1 MQLALSAPVFK
12 SIAVAGLALG
22 LSVAASS
29 RAPARVTHR
38 LALHAIE
45 RSDAI
50 YLSAFRNGDIY
61 MTFERGKLSARTIKT
76 YASLWDGCRWL
87 GIERLSPRDDR
98 SFYYDYSERVLECDP
113 GATPTDET
121 PRQGIVTVED

>member
-1 MQLALSAPVFK
+1 MQLALSAPVLK

-38 LALHAIE
+38 LALHAVDAP
-45 RSDAI
+45 DAI
-50 YLSAFRNGDIY
+50 YLTAFRNGDIY
-61 MTFERGKLSARTIKT
+61 MTFEGGKLSARTIKT
-76 YASLWDGCRWL
+76 YASVWDGCRWL
-87 GIERLSPRDDR
+87 GIERMTPRDER
-98 SFYYDYSERVLECDP
+98 SFDYDYSERILECDP
-113 GATPTDET
+113 GATPTRKT

>member
-1 MQLALSAPVFK
+1 MQHALSAPVFK

-29 RAPARVTHR
+29 HAPARVTHR
-38 LALHAIE
+38 LALHAV
-45 RSDAI
+45 DDPNAI

-61 MTFERGKLSARTIKT
+61 MTFEGGKLSARTIKT
-76 YASLWDGCRWL
+76 YASVWDGCRWL
-87 GIERLSPRDDR
+87 GIERMIPRDGG
-98 SFYYDYSERVLECDP
+98 SFYYDYSERILECDP
-113 GATPTDET
+113 GATPTNKT

>member
-1 MQLALSAPVFK
+1 MQLALSAPVLK

-38 LALHAIE
+38 LALHAVDVPDE
-45 RSDAI
+45 I
-50 YLSAFRNGDIY
+50 YLTAFRNGDIY
-61 MTFERGKLSARTIKT
+61 MTFEGGKLSARTIKT
-76 YASLWDGCRWL
+76 YASVWDGCRWL
-87 GIERLSPRDDR
+87 GIERMTPRDER

-113 GATPTDET
+113 GATPTRKT